1 MAEVK
6 MNLKELEAIQ
16 NETKLAKEETERI
29 KKELNE
35 EISKLTKQKEELIQ
49 NQKRVILSKREY
61 QVTKYLPVTYQEI
74 YDCAKKAIDELA
86 DDRGYYRRDDLL
98 ERYASILRDL
108 PRYFMQQVF
117 HTRPDYSQK
126 GRDSENLVV
135 PEIDHYEFI
144 NLDEAVNMALEQ
156 NGSVYGQRLKKLE
169 KSNLDLASELSKLEA
184 KAEEKIEEIREDK
197 EKEIERIIKEKDSLY
212 DKLKETSE
220 LEYKELK
227 ETSDKQYKELKET
240 SDKQYKTLEEEFAKY
255 KDDEEKMNIKDL
267 LEKYKKENEELKS
280 KLEQKPHKKWYK
292 LFLFE

>member
-6 MNLKELEAIQ
+6 MDLKELEAIQ
-16 NETKLAKEETERI
+16 NETKLAKEEIEKI
-29 KKELNE
+29 KKESNE
-35 EISKLTKQKEELIQ
+35 EISKLVKQKEELIQ
-49 NQKRVILSKREY
+49 NQKRVIFSKKEY
-61 QVTKYLPVTYQEI
+61 QVIKYLPVTYQEI
-74 YDCAKKAIDELA
+74 YDCAEKAINTLTVE
-86 DDRGYYRRDDLL
+86 RRYYRRDDLL
-98 ERYASILRDL
+98 EKYSSILRDL
-108 PRYFMQQVF
+108 PRYFMEEVF
-117 HTRPDYSQK
+117 NKRPDYSQK
-126 GRDSENLVV
+126 GKNSENLIV
-135 PEIDHYEFI
+135 PEMDHFEFI

-197 EKEIERIIKEKDSLY
+197 EREIERIIKEKDSLY

-220 LEYKELK
+220 LEYRELK
-227 ETSDKQYKELKET
+227 ETSDKQYKILK
-240 SDKQYKTLEEEFAKY
+240 EEFAKY

>member
-1 MAEVK
+1 MD
-6 MNLKELEAIQ
+6 LKELEAIQ
-16 NETKLAKEETERI
+16 NETKLAKEEIEKI
-29 KKELNE
+29 KKESNE
-35 EISKLTKQKEELIQ
+35 EISKLVKQKEELIQ
-49 NQKRVILSKREY
+49 NQKRVIFSKKEY
-61 QVTKYLPVTYQEI
+61 QVIKYLPVTYQEI
-74 YDCAKKAIDELA
+74 YDCAKKAINTLTVE
-86 DDRGYYRRDDLL
+86 RRYYRRDDLL
-98 ERYASILRDL
+98 EKYSSILRDL
-108 PRYFMQQVF
+108 PRYFMEEVF
-117 HTRPDYSQK
+117 NKRPDYSQK
-126 GRDSENLVV
+126 GKNSENLIV
-135 PEIDHYEFI
+135 PEMDHFEFI

-197 EKEIERIIKEKDSLY
+197 EREIERIIKEKDSLY

-220 LEYKELK
+220 LEYRELK
-227 ETSDKQYKELKET
+227 ETSDKQYKILK
-240 SDKQYKTLEEEFAKY
+240 EEFAKY